1 MFLLHKIDGSDLSF
15 SPEYLP
21 CSAIQPLVGLA
32 MTQSGGNLAVCTG
45 TKKPTYI
52 SLCERET
59 ACAAGDIIPVLR
71 VRPDMVF
78 KTIFSNSAAS
88 IKPGDK
94 VTIDS
99 YGQAVTAT
107 TTDGV
112 AEVVR
117 IDSTDAGGECY
128 VRFP

>member
-1 MFLLHKIDGSDLSF
+1 MFFPHKIDGSDLSM

-32 MTQSGGNLAVCTG
+32 LTQSGGNLVICTG
-45 TKKPTYI
+45 TNKPTYI
-52 SLCERET
+52 SLCEKPV

-71 VRPDMVF
+71 VSPDIVF
-78 KTIFSNSAAS
+78 QTEFSAAATS
-88 IKPGDK
+88 IKLGNK

-99 YGQAVTAT
+99 YGQKVTAT

-112 AEVVR
+112 AEVVA
-117 IDSTDAGGECY
+117 IEDAAVGGKCY